1 MPNLW
6 EVMEIC
12 RTQQSTIDWLIENDI
27 FYNTSTGNRILLC
40 KNGNSRYKGLLWQ
53 CPKRSCCNRSKKT
66 LRSDSF
72 FYNYK
77 IPINAVVLVIYLLRQ
92 IEEMTNLDH
101 KTIANIISGIYD
113 LMECELTE
121 EDVQIGKKKY
131 IYQNFINL
139 LIFFYLGGY
148 DDNGASVEVQLDE
161 SKFGKSH
168 VEGVWVLGGVEKTSQ
183 RKVFFSCCTSKKC

>member
-1 MPNLW
+1 MRKIESNYIRKLYLNPFFKYFYTFIFYHYIMPNLW
-6 EVMEIC
+6 EIMEIC

-40 KNGNSRYKGLLWQ
+40 KNGNQMKLVNSRYKGLLWQ

-77 IPINAVVLVIYLLRQ
+77 IPINAVVLVIYLFITKCKKTQ

-131 IYQNFINL
+131 IKILSIY
-139 LIFFYLGGY
+139 
-148 DDNGASVEVQLDE
+148 
-161 SKFGKSH
+161 
-168 VEGVWVLGGVEKTSQ
+168 
-183 RKVFFSCCTSKKC
+183 